1 MCDFDPFDLN
11 RDGVVD
17 GMDAFIFNEILN
29 EDEEDEDDFLDDED
43 DDD

>member
-17 GMDAFIFNEILN
+17 GFDAFIFDELFGDN
-29 EDEEDEDDFLDDED
+29 EDEEDEDDW
-43 DDD
+43 